1 MNNMRKIIDLVENQ
15 IVNEDPLTGMER
27 KKRVTDAEFMKM
39 AQQKLGA
46 KAERMTWVDIS
57 QFADSQNVQ
66 VPGTVRMNKKLKL
79 DTYHWNLSGRAPD
92 DADIDKKVSKD
103 LGIEVAPA
111 TAEDD
116 AETQLTNVRRV
127 RNLVSENKLY
137 LFGRKGSKFFRVT
150 GADEVL
156 AQLERAYA
164 RELATQGDFS
174 MEEQYNDLS
183 ERVKLVASGKS
194 SRLKSLLLVGAP
206 RSGKT
211 FTVMKTIED
220 MGLRDGIDY
229 FVQKGKTTEAAL
241 YRSFIEQLNGLTI
254 FDDCDSVIKSE
265 DSINMLKGALDSSPI
280 RELSYGTT
288 RTTLNVAVLPR
299 EERDRYVEIVAKVL
313 RMMEVSNDEYAFAKS
328 VLKKLGGLRLA
339 LKGFKQDKDDDDD
352 DDDVSR
358 EYDVNED
365 EQERVFDYMRTKLPN
380 KISFKGMII
389 FISNL
394 QKDEWP
400 DAIVHRAFVQEM
412 NFKDDEMIAYIDKI
426 KDKIST
432 PGLTPEMKQETWDL
446 VTDLWRTGKLK
457 GTVNF
462 GLAFEAFDL
471 RLTPNWKR
479 MISQL

>member
-1 MNNMRKIIDLVENQ
+1 MSNMRKIINLVENQ
-15 IVNEDPLTGMER
+15 IIDEAPMSGMER
-27 KKRVTDAEFMKM
+27 KRRVSDAEFIKL
-39 AQQKLGA
+39 AQQVLGPKAA
-46 KAERMTWVDIS
+46 KMTWVDIV

-66 VPGTVRMNKKLKL
+66 VPGPIRMNKNLKL
-79 DTYHWNLSGRAPD
+79 DVHHWNLSGLAPD
-92 DADIDKKVSKD
+92 EADVDKKVAKD
-103 LGIEVAPA
+103 LNIDVEPA

-116 AETQLTNVRRV
+116 AEIRLQNIKKV
-127 RNLVSENKLY
+127 RNLVSANKLY
-137 LFGRKGSKFFRVT
+137 LFGRKKGAFFRVQ
-150 GADEVL
+150 GAEEVL
-156 AQLERAYA
+156 AQLERALS
-164 RELATQGDFS
+164 RELETKGDS
-174 MEEQYNDLS
+174 TMDEQYNDLS

-254 FDDCDSVIKSE
+254 FDDCDSVIKNE
-265 DSINMLKGALDSSPI
+265 DSVNMLKGALDSSPI
-280 RELSYGTT
+280 RELNYGTT

-313 RMMEVSNDEYAFAKS
+313 RMMEVSNDEYSFAKS
-328 VLKKLGGLRLA
+328 ILKKLGGLRLA
-339 LKGFKQDKDDDDD
+339 LKGFKQDEDDNDDDNDD
-352 DDDVSR
+352 I
-358 EYDVNED
+358 DVNED

-380 KISFKGMII
+380 KISYKGMII

-400 DAIVHRAFVQEM
+400 DAIVDRAFVQEM
-412 NFKDDEMIAYIDKI
+412 NFKDDEMMDYIDKI

-432 PGLTPEMKQETWDL
+432 PGLTSEMKQETWEY

-457 GTVNF
+457 ARVNF